1 MERPSYFGGGNGPN
15 YVDHYY
21 DTGSELDTGTKTEN
35 MSLKRGNTMA
45 VFFAHTNNTSRNP
58 SLLLVESIG
67 RTSFRIGD
75 TRKIKRKISPMS

>member
-1 MERPSYFGGGNGPN
+1 
-15 YVDHYY
+15 
-21 DTGSELDTGTKTEN
+21 